1 MKIVSGISV
10 WLLIFL
16 TYSFIGWFFEVAAS
30 LVLAKK
36 WSNRGFLIGPL
47 CPIYGFGAM
56 ILTMLLRRADNLVE
70 VFLVSVLASAVLEYM
85 TSFVMEKL
93 FRVRWWDYSEKP
105 FNLHGRI
112 SLENLF
118 YFGIMGVLVVYC
130 INPILTTIYGSIPE
144 HLVIILASA
153 MLVLVLIDLAISL
166 WLIIGC
172 RVTVGT
178 IQVDATDEITEN
190 IHKLLME
197 KGRLNRRLAKAFPN
211 MKPKKKAVSKSK
223 KTVNKTSN
231 TKKSTSSTQRSKI

>member
-1 MKIVSGISV
+1 M
-10 WLLIFL
+10 
-16 TYSFIGWFFEVAAS
+16 
-30 LVLAKK
+30 
-36 WSNRGFLIGPL
+36 
-47 CPIYGFGAM
+47 
-56 ILTMLLRRADNLVE
+56 
-70 VFLVSVLASAVLEYM
+70 
-85 TSFVMEKL
+85 L
-93 FRVRWWDYSEKP
+93 FR
-105 FNLHGRI
+105 
-112 SLENLF
+112 
-118 YFGIMGVLVVYC
+118 
-130 INPILTTIYGSIPE
+130 SIPE

-153 MLVLVLIDLAISL
+153 MLVLVFIDLAISL

-231 TKKSTSSTQRSKI
+231 TKKSTSSTQKSKI